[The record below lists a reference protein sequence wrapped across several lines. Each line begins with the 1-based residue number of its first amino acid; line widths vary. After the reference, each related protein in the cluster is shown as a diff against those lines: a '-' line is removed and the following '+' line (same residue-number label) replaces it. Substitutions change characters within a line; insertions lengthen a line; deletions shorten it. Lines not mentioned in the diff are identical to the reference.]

1 MRASRL
7 FGYSP
12 LLLALA
18 TSGLARAADDDGFH
32 LNAGLGWQHDDNLLR
47 VPDHDPGFGGQRADS
62 WRQLDLGASFAHL
75 YGRQRID
82 ASVQLSRVNF
92 NHFSQLD
99 YDGKD
104 ARATWF
110 WQLGNQFE
118 GKLGASHVE
127 LLAPYTDLRTSDRN
141 LRVQHAHFF
150 DGAWR
155 LHPRWR
161 ARVGYR
167 EDRYSYELASQ
178 RPNNRREQAV
188 EAGLDYLTPRGSEI
202 GVMLRRLDGRY
213 VYRRPFA
220 LALDDFGQD
229 EYRIRVHWLASAKTA
244 VSLLAGWTARSQDA
258 FGPGR
263 VSGGTGRLS
272 AAYAPTART
281 SIDAA
286 IWRDFAPIESS
297 IVSYTLNRGASIGA
311 AWQASAK
318 VRIDASS
325 AFERRDYSVRNGLPA
340 ALTRIDLDDTLRT
353 TALNVRYTPARKMQL
368 GVTLSKQVRS
378 GSRALGI
385 GAFSSTSVG
394 INASVAF

>member
-18 TSGLARAADDDGFH
+18 ASGLTRAADDDGFH

-47 VPDHDPGFGGQRADS
+47 VPDNDPGFGGQRADS
-62 WRQLDLGASFAHL
+62 WRQLDLGASFEHL
-75 YGRQRID
+75 YGRQRIA

-92 NHFSQLD
+92 DHFSQLD

-104 ARATWF
+104 ALATWF
-110 WQLGNQFE
+110 WQLGSRFE

-127 LLAPYTDLRTSDRN
+127 LLAPYTDLRTSARN

-155 LHPRWR
+155 MHPRWR
-161 ARVGYR
+161 TRVRYQQ
-167 EDRYSYELASQ
+167 DRYSYELASQ
-178 RPNNRREQAV
+178 RPSNRREQAV

-202 GVMLRRLDGRY
+202 GLVLRRLDGRY
-213 VYRRPFA
+213 VYRRPTA
-220 LALDDFGQD
+220 PALDDFGQD
-229 EYRIRVHWLASAKTA
+229 EYRLRVHWLASAKTT
-244 VSLLAGWTARSQDA
+244 VKLLAGWTARTQDA

-263 VSGGTGRLS
+263 VSGVTGRLS
-272 AAYAPTART
+272 VAYAPTAKT
-281 SIDAA
+281 TIDAA

-297 IVSYTLNRGASIGA
+297 VVSYTLNRGASIAA
-311 AWQASAK
+311 AWLASTK
-318 VRIDASS
+318 VRVDASS
-325 AFERRDYSVRNGLPA
+325 AFERRDYSARNALPA
-340 ALTRIDLDDTLRT
+340 ALAGSDLDDTLRT
-353 TALNVRYTPARKMQL
+353 TALKVRYTPSRKVQL

-378 GSRALGI
+378 GARALGI